1 MLWIASTIDYL
12 ELPLVVTD
20 TAIEM
25 ATKVGLNERTVRKAK
40 YLDKV
45 NSKKFGLIKIRK
57 IKNR

>member
-1 MLWIASTIDYL
+1 MLWVASTIDYL

-25 ATKVGLNERTVRKAK
+25 AVKVGLNERTVRKAK